1 MSQGKGMSASRM
13 NTKRPSKPRIA
24 VNSKAGWQKR
34 LDRFAKRYGR
44 KLDTEEINR
53 LLRERF
59 VG

>member
-1 MSQGKGMSASRM
+1 MSASRM